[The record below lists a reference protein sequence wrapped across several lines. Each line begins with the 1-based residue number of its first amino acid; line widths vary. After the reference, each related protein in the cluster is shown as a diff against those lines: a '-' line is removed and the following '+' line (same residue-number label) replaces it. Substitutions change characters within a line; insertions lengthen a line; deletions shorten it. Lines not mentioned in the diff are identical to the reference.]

1 MDVIQSHCMTLLNL
15 ILVPV
20 KEHLHGRAL
29 GMNDSLKRELTFRK
43 RIPQRLLM
51 GIADRETEPILSLAD
66 SNNYN

>member
-1 MDVIQSHCMTLLNL
+1 MDVIQSHCTTLLSL

-20 KEHLHGRAL
+20 KKHLHGRAF
-29 GMNDSLKRELTFRK
+29 GMNDSLKGGLTFRK
-43 RIPQRLLM
+43 RNPQCLLM

>member
-20 KEHLHGRAL
+20 KEHLHGRAF

-43 RIPQRLLM
+43 WIPQRLLM